1 MFGIPASEATFIIG
15 TVGLVGAFVFTPL
28 MGILADRKAHAGANS
43 PWILWTA
50 IPFGVLSILAF
61 TTPISRK
68 IKNSVCLRNLYPA
81 AINLRG

>member
-28 MGILADRKAHAGANS
+28 MGILADRNKHTLGQIP

-61 TTPISRK
+61 TTPDLTQDQK
-68 IKNSVCLRNLYPA
+68 
-81 AINLRG
+81 